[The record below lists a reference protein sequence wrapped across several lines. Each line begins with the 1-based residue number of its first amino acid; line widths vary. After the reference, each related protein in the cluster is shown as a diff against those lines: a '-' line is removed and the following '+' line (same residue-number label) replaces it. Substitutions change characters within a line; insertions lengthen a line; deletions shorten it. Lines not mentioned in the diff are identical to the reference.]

1 MWEQIAAEISQ
12 ATGEPFNIS
21 QNRSVGGGCINQSST
36 LSDGER
42 TFFIKL
48 NQASALDMFI
58 AEAVGVKEMW
68 ETHTIRVPKPICWGT
83 AGNSAYLVMEYL
95 DLQGRGGGSGVWQ
108 EMGRKL
114 AQMHRTGTRD
124 RFGWDRSN
132 TIGATPQM
140 NPWTEDW
147 AEFFAEHRIG
157 FQLRLAARKGMR
169 FTGADELVEKI
180 PQLLAGHTPIAS
192 IVHGDLWGGNASVT
206 AEGEP
211 VIFDPATY
219 YGDREVDIAMT
230 ELFGGFSAAFYQ
242 GYNEEWP
249 LDEGY
254 DRRKTL
260 YNLYH
265 IINHYNL
272 FGGGYGSQAQSM
284 IRSLLR

>member
-1 MWEQIAAEISQ
+1 
-12 ATGEPFNIS
+12 
-21 QNRSVGGGCINQSST
+21 
-36 LSDGER
+36 
-42 TFFIKL
+42 
-48 NQASALDMFI
+48 
-58 AEAVGVKEMW
+58 
-68 ETHTIRVPKPICWGT
+68 
-83 AGNSAYLVMEYL
+83 
-95 DLQGRGGGSGVWQ
+95 
-108 EMGRKL
+108 
-114 AQMHRTGTRD
+114 
-124 RFGWDRSN
+124 
-132 TIGATPQM
+132 M

-169 FTGADELVEKI
+169 FTGADELVETI

-230 ELFGGFSAAFYQ
+230 ELFGGFPAAFYQ
-242 GYNEEWP
+242 GYNQEWP
-249 LDEGY
+249 LDDGY

-284 IRSLLR
+284 IRTLLR